1 MKLLLDQN
9 LPPRLCSLLADL
21 FAGSIHVRDIAMS
34 EASDEAIWEYARNH
48 DYIIVSKDSDFQA
61 RSLLYGSPPKSIW
74 LRVGNCDV
82 KTIERLLRRHSA
94 TICTF
99 AQDPVSS
106 HLMIP

>member
-9 LPPRLCSLLADL
+9 LPPRLCPLLADL
-21 FAGSIHVRDIAMS
+21 FPGSVHVRDVAMS
-34 EASDEAIWEYARNH
+34 AASDEEIWEYAKTN
-48 DYIIVSKDSDFQA
+48 DCIIVSKDSDFQA

>member
-1 MKLLLDQN
+1 
-9 LPPRLCSLLADL
+9 
-21 FAGSIHVRDIAMS
+21 MS
-34 EASDEAIWEYARNH
+34 EASDEGIWEYARNH

-94 TICTF
+94 TIRTF